1 MKINILDLL
10 QKRVVLFDGGFGTML
25 ISMGLDKGK
34 ASESWNLEHPEKVK
48 QIHKA
53 YFDAGSDVIVT
64 NTFGAT
70 KIKLAGKGL
79 DDKTDE
85 INKTAARL
93 ALEVCPEDGYVAGDI
108 GPTGKFLKPM
118 GEYTYEQFYQ
128 AFFQQAEALASAGA
142 DAIIVETM
150 YSLNEAKAAV
160 KAAKDAAE
168 LPIFATMTFN
178 KTKKGFFTLMGENV
192 GFCLEELEKEGASV
206 VGANCT
212 LVIEEMVELAP
223 ILRKATALP
232 ILVQPNAGKPVLK
245 DGKTSYGTSAEDFA
259 ASVPLLIDAGINA
272 IGGCCGTDPTFI
284 KLVSSLIKG

>member
-1 MKINILDLL
+1 MKTDILDLL
-10 QKRVVLFDGGFGTML
+10 KKRIILFDGGFGTML

-34 ASESWNLEHPEKVK
+34 ASESWNFEHPEKVK

-53 YFDAGSDVIVT
+53 YFDAGSDVVVT

-70 KIKLAGKGL
+70 KIKLSAKGL
-79 DDKTDE
+79 DDKADE
-85 INKTAARL
+85 INKVAAKL

-118 GEYTYEQFYQ
+118 GEYTYDQFYQ
-128 AFFQQAEALASAGA
+128 DFYQQAKALAQGGA
-142 DAIIVETM
+142 DSIIIETM

-160 KAAKDAAE
+160 KAAKDATE

-192 GFCLEELEKEGASV
+192 GFCLQELEKAGASV

-212 LVIEEMVELAP
+212 LVIDEMVELAP
-223 ILRKATALP
+223 ILREATALP
-232 ILVQPNAGKPVLK
+232 ILVQPNAGKPKLR
-245 DGKTSYGTSAEDFA
+245 DGKTSYVTAPGDFA
-259 ASVPLLIDAGINA
+259 ASVPSLIDAGINA
-272 IGGCCGTDPTFI
+272 IGGCCGTDPSFI
-284 KLVSSLIKG
+284 KLIAPLIKG

>member
-10 QKRVVLFDGGFGTML
+10 QKRVILFDGGFGTML

-34 ASESWNLEHPEKVK
+34 TSESWNLEHPEKVK
-48 QIHKA
+48 QVHKA
-53 YFDAGSDVIVT
+53 YFDAGSDIIVT

-70 KIKLAGKGL
+70 RIKLAAKGL
-79 DDKTDE
+79 DDKADE
-85 INKTAARL
+85 INKTAVRL

-128 AFFQQAEALASAGA
+128 AYFQQAKALASAGV
-142 DAIIVETM
+142 DAIIIETM

-160 KAAKDAAE
+160 KAAKDAAK

-178 KTKKGFFTLMGENV
+178 NTKKGFFTLMGESV
-192 GFCLEELEKEGASV
+192 GFCLQELEKEGASV

-212 LVIEEMVELAP
+212 LVIDEMVELAP

-284 KLVSSLIKG
+284 KRASSLIKG

>member
-1 MKINILDLL
+1 MKTDILDLL
-10 QKRVVLFDGGFGTML
+10 QKRIVLFDGGFGTML

-34 ASESWNLEHPEKVK
+34 ASESWNFEHPEKVK

-53 YFDAGSDVIVT
+53 YFDAGSDVVIT

-70 KIKLAGKGL
+70 KIKLSAKGL
-79 DDKTDE
+79 NDKADE
-85 INKTAARL
+85 INKVAAKL

-118 GEYTYEQFYQ
+118 GEYTYDQFYQ
-128 AFFQQAEALASAGA
+128 NFYQQAKALAQGGA
-142 DAIIVETM
+142 DSIIIETM

-160 KAAKDAAE
+160 KAAKDATE

-192 GFCLEELEKEGASV
+192 GLCLQELEKAGASV

-212 LVIEEMVELAP
+212 LVIDEMVELAP

-232 ILVQPNAGKPVLK
+232 ILVQPNAGKPILRE
-245 DGKTSYGTSAEDFA
+245 GETSYVTAPDDFA

-272 IGGCCGTDPTFI
+272 IGGCCGTNPSFI
-284 KLVSSLIKG
+284 KLIAPLIKG

>member
-1 MKINILDLL
+1 MKTNILDLL

-53 YFDAGSDVIVT
+53 YFDAGSDIIIT

-70 KIKLAGKGL
+70 KIKLAAKGL
-79 DDKTDE
+79 DDKADE
-85 INKTAARL
+85 INKAAARL

-128 AFFQQAEALASAGA
+128 AFIQQAEALASAGV

-160 KAAKDAAE
+160 KAAKDATE

-178 KTKKGFFTLMGENV
+178 KTKKGFFTLMGEKV

-212 LVIEEMVELAP
+212 LVIDEMVELAP
-223 ILRKATALP
+223 ILRKATTLP

-245 DGKTSYGTSAEDFA
+245 DGKTSYVTSAEDFA
-259 ASVPLLIDAGINA
+259 ASVSLLIDAGINA

-284 KLVSSLIKG
+284 KRVSSLIKG